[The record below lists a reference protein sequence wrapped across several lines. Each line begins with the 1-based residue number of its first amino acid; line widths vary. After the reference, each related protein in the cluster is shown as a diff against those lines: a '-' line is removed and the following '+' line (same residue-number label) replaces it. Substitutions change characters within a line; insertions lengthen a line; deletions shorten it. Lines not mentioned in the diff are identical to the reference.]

1 MPKSVVSVKHTRVQ
15 KVCTLWT
22 HDDNFSR
29 DDVVFNGEKFP
40 ELPAIPGS
48 LIQII
53 ALKHATAIRDF
64 QTAAKSTPK
73 DASQAKEGESS
84 KDASQATHSRRA
96 RRGSVM
102 ITLDENGSLIQG
114 GRDVDADKSYI
125 FVAKPIPADLK
136 SKYPNLQV
144 SSRALAQ
151 QKPFSKMK
159 SRYPSPR
166 KLQKCSAFATECNLR

>member
-1 MPKSVVSVKHTRVQ
+1 MSKSVVSVKRTRVQ

-40 ELPAIPGS
+40 ELPATPGS

-53 ALKHATAIRDF
+53 ALKQATAVRDF
-64 QTAAKSTPK
+64 QASAKSTAK
-73 DASQAKEGESS
+73 DPSQTKADDSS
-84 KDASQATHSRRA
+84 KDAFHDTYSRRT
-96 RRGSVM
+96 RRGSVL

-114 GRDVDADKSYI
+114 GRDVDTEKSYI
-125 FVAKPIPADLK
+125 FVATAIPADLK

-144 SSRALAQ
+144 S
-151 QKPFSKMK
+151 F
-159 SRYPSPR
+159 
-166 KLQKCSAFATECNLR
+166 KLQTNG